1 MIKRVCTMAVLL
13 SLALV
18 WRTETVAAAPRPQD
32 GCCEITSPR
41 ANAQLRGSVEIIGT
55 ARLGPEFQFYKV
67 MFASAARPDVWI
79 DMGDVHPDE
88 RTDARL
94 ETWHTTALPD
104 GTYYLRLMVVK
115 KDGNHK
121 ETESIPVQ
129 IANAE
134 PAPTPTPA
142 ETATPT
148 PTIVMPTPTT
158 AIVEQPTVLRV
169 TPTAT
174 AEDEEPPTATPDTA
188 SGVSIPDLGT
198 FVRQFVFGAFV
209 TTVIFLLLG
218 VVFLLRR
225 LL

>member
-1 MIKRVCTMAVLL
+1 MIKRVWTMAVLL

-55 ARLGPEFQFYKV
+55 ARLPEFQFYKV
-67 MFASAARPDVWI
+67 QYKSSARPDVWI
-79 DMGDVHPDE
+79 DMGDTHDE
-88 RTDARL
+88 EKTDAWL

-115 KDGNHK
+115 QDGNHR
-121 ETESIPVQ
+121 ETEPIPVQ
-129 IANAE
+129 VANVE
-134 PAPTPTPA
+134 PAPTPSPA
-142 ETATPT
+142 ETPT
-148 PTIVMPTPTT
+148 PTPITVLPTPTK
-158 AIVEQPTVLRV
+158 AVVEQPTVLRV

-174 AEDEEPPTATPDTA
+174 AEAEEPPTATPDTA

-209 TTVIFLLLG
+209 TTVLFLLLG

-225 LL
+225 LF

>member
-1 MIKRVCTMAVLL
+1 MIKRVWTMAVLL

-67 MFASAARPDVWI
+67 EYASSATPDVWVPI
-79 DMGDVHPDE
+79 GDLHRE
-88 RTDARL
+88 QRTGERL
-94 ETWHTTALPD
+94 ETWHTSSIPD
-104 GTYYLRLMVVK
+104 GGYYLHLVVVK
-115 KDGNHK
+115 LDGNFVA
-121 ETESIPVQ
+121 TEPLPVQ
-129 IANAE
+129 IANTQPEA
-134 PAPTPTPA
+134 TPTPA

-158 AIVEQPTVLRV
+158 AVVAQPTVLRV

-225 LL
+225 LV

>member
-1 MIKRVCTMAVLL
+1 MIKRVWTMAVLL

-55 ARLGPEFQFYKV
+55 ARLGPEFQKYNV
-67 MFASAARPDVWI
+67 EYASAARPDVWTVI
-79 DMGDVHPDE
+79 GDTQAEE

-94 ETWHTTALPD
+94 ETWHTAALPD
-104 GTYYLRLMVVK
+104 GTYYLRLTVVK
-115 KDGNHK
+115 QDGNYAQ
-121 ETESIPVQ
+121 TEPLPVQ
-129 IANAE
+129 IANTQPEA
-134 PAPTPTPA
+134 TPTPA

-158 AIVEQPTVLRV
+158 AVVEQPTVLRV

-225 LL
+225 LF